1 MVMLFFMG
9 LITGAQSKVM
19 ASEGTIEMKSTTT
32 QDSRCFGFS
41 MLDTDNQFHISLS
54 CRNLIYP
61 PSPNQPHYVLWARQT
76 EDNKEVNL
84 GTLGYGR
91 ISNKMKK
98 AFNSLFVT
106 KENNAK
112 TRNPSQDVVMT
123 GTIKP
128 ITFFDNMTEVI
139 SCDNC
144 PKEGESETAAAEI
157 ETEIEAEQE
166 PANRTKELLTK
177 GGPLII
183 VVSGVIGLLFLIYIV
198 SKKG

>member
-1 MVMLFFMG
+1 M
-9 LITGAQSKVM
+9 
-19 ASEGTIEMKSTTT
+19 SE
-32 QDSRCFGFS
+32 
-41 MLDTDNQFHISLS
+41 LD
-54 CRNLIYP
+54 
-61 PSPNQPHYVLWARQT
+61 V
-76 EDNKEVNL
+76 
-84 GTLGYGR
+84 
-91 ISNKMKK
+91 
-98 AFNSLFVT
+98 
-106 KENNAK
+106 NNAK